1 MKELLPTLL
10 SVSLSGSVII
20 LLVLATRLLLRS
32 APRSTICLLWVMA
45 GLRLLMPFQ
54 IESPISLQPELPTA
68 IVYPSVTQPSQLA
81 PVVPDNAVVPENLPP
96 DVTVSYDNNAV
107 TSPTIRRVDYGTIA
121 ITVWGLGAAA
131 LGLYTTISY
140 WTLKRKLRSATQ
152 AEEGVYESDAI
163 DSPFLLGYANP
174 AIYLPT
180 GITEAD
186 RRHILAHERSHLNRG
201 DNWIKLV
208 GFACV
213 AVHWFNPLVWLGYH
227 LLCKDIEMA
236 CDESVVRH
244 MDLPSRKAYSSA
256 LVNCS
261 TQRRF
266 GACPVAFG
274 EVSIKQRV
282 LSVLNYRKPGFWISL
297 ACVLVIGV
305 TVACFM
311 TNPITSEYAGPST
324 EYLEK
329 CEDAV
334 RQIQSADAYYFLDSY
349 ECNDPDVLS
358 DSSRH
363 HYWSSGENLM
373 QRTETADWENWYLY
387 VNGRHYEKDVTIAVP
402 PEDIP
407 YPHWTMVNQPS
418 REFLEAPWI
427 MRFQWNDENISFVA
441 SQTQFDEEIITL
453 SVREMELDNSYQL
466 TFRFNAQTGAIRSIR
481 RTVVYESVG
490 TTYTSTVTYAYFSFD
505 ETEIDNMIRQ
515 NYLETQIQP
524 ISE

>member
-1 MKELLPTLL
+1 MDQLFSSIL
-10 SVSLSGSVII
+10 SASFHGSIII
-20 LLVLATRLLLRS
+20 LLVLAARLVLRK
-32 APRSTICLLWVMA
+32 APRRTICLLWVMV
-45 GLRLLMPFQ
+45 GLRLLIPFQ
-54 IESPISLQPELPTA
+54 IESSFSLQPEMPQFSQQAVTPTLPE
-68 IVYPSVTQPSQLA
+68 IQPDHA
-81 PVVPDNAVVPENLPP
+81 VIPDRLPP
-96 DVTVSYDNNAV
+96 DVTITYDDNAV
-107 TSPTIRRVDYGTIA
+107 TQPTIRVVNYKAIA
-121 ITVWGLGAAA
+121 AIVWIAVACGMAG
-131 LGLYTTISY
+131 YTLISY
-140 WTLKRKLRSATQ
+140 LHLKRKVSG
-152 AEEGVYESDAI
+152 AELLEDGVYESSAI
-163 DSPFLLGYANP
+163 DSPFLLGYIKPN
-174 AIYLPT
+174 IYLPK
-180 GITEAD
+180 GLSEAD
-186 RRHILAHERSHLNRG
+186 RGYILAHERGHMERG
-201 DNWIKLV
+201 DNWIKLI
-208 GFACV
+208 GFVCV
-213 AVHWFNPLVWLGYH
+213 SIHWFNPLVWLGYH
-227 LLCKDIEMA
+227 LLCRDIEMA
-236 CDESVVRH
+236 CDEYVVKH
-244 MDLPSRKAYSSA
+244 MDLDSRKGYSAA

-297 ACVLVIGV
+297 ACVLVIGM

-505 ETEIDNMIRQ
+505 EAEIDNMIRQ